1 MEHQGGE
8 SVKIKITKRIGKQKA
23 KMDKGLYLVYVNDYG
38 NASFLAISKDEAKGV
53 ILNVGKSGG
62 F

>member
-1 MEHQGGE
+1 M
-8 SVKIKITKRIGKQKA
+8 KIKIIRRIGKKKT

-53 ILNVGKSGG
+53 ILNVGKGG